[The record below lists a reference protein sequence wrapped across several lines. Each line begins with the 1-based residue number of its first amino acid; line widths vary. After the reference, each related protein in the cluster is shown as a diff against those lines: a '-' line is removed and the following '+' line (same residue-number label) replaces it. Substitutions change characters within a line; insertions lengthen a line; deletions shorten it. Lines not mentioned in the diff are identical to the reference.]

1 MSSKGVICKML
12 LLAVMVVGATSCIR
26 VDTSSKQPTL
36 GAELIDLSRAKSLGQ
51 LSDEEFR
58 QLRRKVLASF

>member
-1 MSSKGVICKML
+1 MSFKRLTCKSL
-12 LLAVMVVGATSCIR
+12 LLVVMVLGTTSCIR
-26 VDTSSKQPTL
+26 VDTSTKQPTM

>member
-1 MSSKGVICKML
+1 MSSKRVTGQL
-12 LLAVMVVGATSCIR
+12 LLLVIMVLGATSCIR
-26 VDTSSKQPTL
+26 VDTSTKQPTM
-36 GAELIDLSRAKSLGQ
+36 GSELIDLSRAKSLGQ